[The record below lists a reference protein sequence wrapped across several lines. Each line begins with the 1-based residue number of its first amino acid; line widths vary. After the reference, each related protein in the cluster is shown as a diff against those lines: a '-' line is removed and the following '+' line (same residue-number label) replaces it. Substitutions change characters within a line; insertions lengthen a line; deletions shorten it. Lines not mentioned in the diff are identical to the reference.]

1 MDDWLVD
8 GGNGFLDGGLVIV
21 QGLFRT
27 PLDGFGRNEGLDQ
40 FGIGRQVLI
49 LAGDSW
55 FDFVAGEGL
64 IERIAQ
70 DGLLADGKGFHLV
83 CPVVLHDLFKNFHVH
98 GTS

>member
-1 MDDWLVD
+1 MDDWFVD
-8 GGNGFLDGGLVIV
+8 GGDGFLDGGLVVV

-27 PLDGFGRNEGLDQ
+27 TFYGFGCDEGLDQ
-40 FGIGRQVLI
+40 FGIGRLVLV

-70 DGLLADGKGFHLV
+70 DGLLVDGKGLHLA

-98 GTS
+98 G